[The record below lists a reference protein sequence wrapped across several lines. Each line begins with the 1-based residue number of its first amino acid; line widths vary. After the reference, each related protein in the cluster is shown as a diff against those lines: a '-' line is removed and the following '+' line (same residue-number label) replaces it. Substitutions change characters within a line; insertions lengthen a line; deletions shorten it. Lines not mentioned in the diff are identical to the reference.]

1 MVSKNKLLFAVKS
14 IISFGLISVLLW
26 TMRNDIGKIL
36 DILKNSNKLFFALAM
51 TIHMCL
57 VIVLSYRLKLMMSVQ
72 KISLPMKDFIYLTF
86 IGFFFNN
93 FMPTAIGGDVAKAY
107 YATKKTNNSIGS
119 YAAIASDRFFGL
131 IAIILLAMIGLIF
144 VGKTL
149 VNEKIIYA
157 LSLVFAGAIFLVI
170 MLFFKKSNIS
180 KDAIIEKRGLLNK
193 LKSKILKLYS
203 AINIYRNRPAFLIKI
218 VLLSAIMQIGT
229 IAGVYFYVLCIG
241 GNIPLLKL
249 FIIMPMVWAVS
260 MLPSLNGLGVR
271 EGAFIYFL
279 KPDIGTER
287 AFAIS
292 MLWLGLIICYSIIG
306 GALHLLCPVK
316 IKQEGSNTD
325 G

>member
-1 MVSKNKLLFAVKS
+1 MVSKNKLLLAVKS
-14 IISFGLISVLLW
+14 IISFGLLSVLVW

-36 DILKNSNKLFFALAM
+36 DILKNSNKLFFAIAM
-51 TIHMCL
+51 TINMCL
-57 VIVLSYRLKLMMSVQ
+57 VVVLSYRLKLVMSVQ
-72 KISLPMKDFIYLTF
+72 KVSLPMKDFIYLTF

-107 YATKKTNNSIGS
+107 YAAKKTNNNVAS
-119 YAAIASDRFFGL
+119 YAAVASDRLFGL
-131 IAIILLAMIGLIF
+131 IAIILIAMIGLVF

-157 LSLVFAGAIFLVI
+157 LSLVFIGAIFLII
-170 MLFFKKSNIS
+170 MLFFKKSSVS
-180 KDAIIEKRGLLNK
+180 KDAITEKRGVLNK
-193 LKSKILKLYS
+193 LKNKILKLYN

-218 VLLSAIMQIGT
+218 VLLSAIMQICT
-229 IAGVYFYVLCIG
+229 IIGIYFYVLCVG

-249 FIIMPMVWAVS
+249 FLIIPVVWAVS

-279 KPDIGTER
+279 KSDIGTDR

-292 MLWLGLIICYSIIG
+292 MLWLGLIIFYSIIG
-306 GALHLLCPVK
+306 GVLHLVYPVK
-316 IKQEGSNTD
+316 IKQEGGGGD